1 VRPRARAGSRAAPAE
16 DAVSETQLLELHKQA
31 IEAMNKLSRALRGA
45 RLHVTPRA
53 DHGGPTRSAVRFWH
67 AWQAGELDGLPYT
80 TCSFA
85 QAYSAYRTFARRSGE
100 LPCTR
105 NSFTHALLVS
115 SEASG
120 QPVRGKIM
128 RLGTWPALSSER
140 MLLITDPPE
149 RAQGAWATACS
160 REFGYALAAYVSD
173 SPRPPLKTPK
183 RQQRSA

>member
-1 VRPRARAGSRAAPAE
+1 
-16 DAVSETQLLELHKQA
+16 
-31 IEAMNKLSRALRGA
+31 MNRLSRALRAA
-45 RLHVTPRA
+45 RLPVASHAERA
-53 DHGGPTRSAVRFWH
+53 GPTRSAVRFWH

-85 QAYSAYRTFARRSGE
+85 QAYSAYRTFARRTGE

-115 SEASG
+115 SEAAG

-128 RLGTWPALSSER
+128 RLGAWPALSSER

-149 RAQGAWATACS
+149 HAQGAWATACS
-160 REFGYALAAYVSD
+160 REFGNALEAYVSD
-173 SPRPPLKTPK
+173 RPRSPGKTPK
-183 RQQRSA
+183 RRQRSA